1 MRKKL
6 IHIFFCIMFCCSNG
20 FSEKYSLFRK
30 DGLYGII
37 SNEKKI
43 IFQPDYDYISINS
56 NSILC
61 SKNSKKEIYDS
72 SLNLLY
78 SSVVWVN
85 LKFLT
90 EDDILITESLS
101 KQQYLLNVKTRT
113 LSDYFRNEKYLVEE
127 GYREN
132 VGLVVE
138 TGKEKF
144 LYSIVD
150 ANGTVLL
157 TDIEEA
163 HSVFSNGM
171 LAVILKDGKS
181 GFVNKQGQFVIETD
195 FYIDPDDIGPRK
207 YPIIRY
213 FFNENYAL
221 VKTNNK
227 SWVQFNIKGKM
238 ENLPEDL
245 EPADY
250 CYKNGL
256 VPVLNK
262 QTKKY
267 GYMNPKFKIIIPC
280 IFDEAREFNGR
291 YAIVKYNNKEAITD
305 KDGKIYFSE
314 ELN

>member
-1 MRKKL
+1 MKKIIVFTVCL
-6 IHIFFCIMFCCSNG
+6 LCNLFSL
-20 FSEKYSLFRK
+20 FSEDYSLILK
-30 DGLYGII
+30 DGLYGLITKDRKVVI
-37 SNEKKI
+37 
-43 IFQPDYDYISINS
+43 QPEYDYISVNS
-56 NSILC
+56 NSIIC
-61 SKNSKKEIYDS
+61 SKSREMEIYNS
-72 SLNLLY
+72 SLKLLF
-78 SSVVWVN
+78 SASLVN
-85 LKFLT
+85 LRLYT
-90 EDDILITESLS
+90 ENEIVITESMSAKKLV
-101 KQQYLLNVKTRT
+101 LNVATGEIT
-113 LSDYFRNEKYLVEE
+113 SFYGNDKYLTEE
-127 GYREN
+127 GYRDGI
-132 VGLVVE
+132 GLVW
-138 TGKEKF
+138 EKSKNEF

-150 ANGTVLL
+150 RDGNVLL
-157 TDIEEA
+157 TDIDQA
-163 HSVFSNGM
+163 HSVYTNGM

-267 GYMNPKFKIIIPC
+267 GYMNLKFKIIIPC

-291 YAIVKYNNKEAITD
+291 YAIVKYNNKDI
-305 KDGKIYFSE
+305 
-314 ELN
+314 L